1 MTANLLDKTHK
12 HICPILNVH
21 LKVLDAQTKASTIFP
36 RKHFYH
42 DSDWQQA
49 IAAPPEM
56 MLNKIK
62 YDISQNNFYHDWD

>member
-12 HICPILNVH
+12 HICPILNFH
-21 LKVLDAQTKASTIFP
+21 LRVLDVQTKASMIFP

-49 IAAPPEM
+49 IEAPPET
-56 MLNKIK
+56 MLK
-62 YDISQNNFYHDWD
+62 QNQVRYFSE